1 MSWQIFKNEV
11 LSAMASGPPDSATV
25 AKVIANSYNKVVTS
39 PSSGDLLFKNP
50 VEKGNVEAL
59 EKWLEVVFQQ
69 QSVSTVQLPIINLF
83 VTGFIQYWTGA
94 TLKKTN
100 IPYVPAPGSVKNI
113 QVVSIICT
121 NPGTPVSISY
131 SLNGINQ
138 IEPFIDKLIDAAR
151 QHLLTISGVCNTMSL
166 YGAPPTQT
174 TGPGVVPWNGFS
186 AEPQQVTP
194 EQTDAYVFDTP
205 VEKLEPDADD
215 SVIDVRVEDKEFH
228 SAAPN
233 KEDNDS
239 NPYKAN
245 IKDSPGKTFQK
256 EDILEYY
263 GQDVGFA
270 NQKTNWACLVTSISN
285 LLKKYKIKDKNG
297 QDVVN
302 EATFINFKGGYQYSD
317 TNTAQGKY
325 MDGNNFNSGA
335 FFAAAP
341 SLLGGK
347 FTRTRKNI
355 DTATSQQDVYNAYKK
370 TLSSIKQPM
379 IIRVAGCSR
388 RSRGH
393 FVVMVGITKQGE
405 IIVRDCSN
413 SKVAKADRTYTA
425 GRMLGSKEQESGNN
439 YDVMYF
445 TK

>member
-1 MSWQIFKNEV
+1 MEF
-11 LSAMASGPPDSATV
+11 
-25 AKVIANSYNKVVTS
+25 
-39 PSSGDLLFKNP
+39 
-50 VEKGNVEAL
+50 
-59 EKWLEVVFQQ
+59 
-69 QSVSTVQLPIINLF
+69 NL
-83 VTGFIQYWTGA
+83 
-94 TLKKTN
+94 N
-100 IPYVPAPGSVKNI
+100 
-113 QVVSIICT
+113 
-121 NPGTPVSISY
+121 
-131 SLNGINQ
+131 
-138 IEPFIDKLIDAAR
+138 
-151 QHLLTISGVCNTMSL
+151 
-166 YGAPPTQT
+166 
-174 TGPGVVPWNGFS
+174 
-186 AEPQQVTP
+186 
-194 EQTDAYVFDTP
+194 
-205 VEKLEPDADD
+205 
-215 SVIDVRVEDKEFH
+215 
-228 SAAPN
+228 
-233 KEDNDS
+233 
-239 NPYKAN
+239 
-245 IKDSPGKTFQK
+245 PGKTFQK

-317 TNTAQGKY
+317 ANTAQGKY
-325 MDGNNFNSGA
+325 MDGNNFNSGT

-425 GRMLGSKEQESGNN
+425 GRMLASKEQESGNN
-439 YDVMYF
+439 FDIMYF